1 VGAEKEGGDVS
12 AEKQWEVGGGGGGN
26 EPVEEVKL

>member
-12 AEKQWEVGGGGGGN
+12 AEKQSEVGGGGGGD
-26 EPVEEVKL
+26 EPVEEVKR